1 MSKDTRNIILAFLLS
16 ALVLMGWQ
24 LVADRY
30 FPAPKP
36 PVAAATPAAPATT
49 ATAAAP
55 GAPAAPGGAVPGVGA
70 AKISGDRDAIL
81 AATPRVAINTP
92 RVSGSINLKGARFDD
107 LVLPPYRLTIFKDSP
122 PIRLFSPSGT
132 ADAYFGQFG
141 WVGAGAP
148 PLDALWT
155 ASGSSLTTATPVTL
169 RYTNPAGVV
178 FEQIISIDKDF
189 MFTVRQRVT
198 NSGPAPLA
206 LQTWGL
212 VSRRGEGVEVT
223 SFNMH
228 IGPVGV
234 VDGQLRDCNV
244 EYGDLSPT
252 SQNTSW
258 NPFCES
264 TKLSGTPPK
273 VGYQT
278 TGGWLG
284 ITEKYWLAAL
294 IPDQKTKVEAHFAAY
309 PGDLFQTDFLGPV
322 VTVAPG
328 ASHDVTGHFFAGAK
342 EIGLLDSYM
351 KRLGIPSFDSAVSWG
366 WFSLLAQPIFHL
378 LDWLF
383 KLTGNFGV
391 AIIGLTLVV
400 RALMFPIANKQYES
414 MAKMRILGPKM
425 KAVQERYK
433 DDKPRQ
439 QQEVMALYKTE
450 KVNPVAGC
458 LPLLIQIPVFY
469 ALYKTL
475 MVSIEMRHQPFALW
489 IKDLSA
495 PDPLTPLNLFGLIP
509 WTPPAMIALGVFPII
524 LGLTMWLQQKLA
536 PAQMDPVQKQ
546 VFAVMPWVLMFVMAP
561 FPAGLQL
568 YWIINNLV
576 SIAQQWYMLKK
587 YPMPATPAAEVVTV
601 AATPAKTPAKPAPA
615 KPAPAKSTP
624 AKPAP
629 AKPRPARPK

>member
-24 LVADRY
+24 LAADRF

-36 PVAAATPAAPATT
+36 PVIAATTATPAATT
-49 ATAAAP
+49 TAAAP
-55 GAPAAPGGAVPGVGA
+55 ATAGGAVPGVTA
-70 AKISGDRDAIL
+70 AAVSGDRDAIL
-81 AATPRVAINTP
+81 AATPRVAIATP

-122 PIRLFSPSGT
+122 PVRLFSPSGT

-141 WVGAGAP
+141 WVGTGAP
-148 PLDALWT
+148 PADALWT
-155 ASGSSLTTATPVTL
+155 TSGPRLTTETPVTL
-169 RYTNPAGVV
+169 RHTNAAGVV
-178 FEQIISIDKDF
+178 FEQIIAIDKDF

-198 NSGPAPLA
+198 NPGPAPINV
-206 LQTWGL
+206 QSWGL
-212 VSRRGEGVEVT
+212 VSRQGEGAEKT

-234 VDGQLRDCNV
+234 MDGTLRDSEV
-244 EYGDLSPT
+244 EY
-252 SQNTSW
+252 
-258 NPFCES
+258 E
-264 TKLSGTPPK
+264 KLKDKGPQRYT
-273 VGYQT
+273 T

-284 ITEKYWLAAL
+284 ITEKYWLAAV
-294 IPDQKTKVEAHFAAY
+294 IPDQKTRVDARFAAA

-328 ASHDVTGHFFAGAK
+328 ASHEVTGHFFAGAK
-342 EIGLLDSYM
+342 EISLLDSYM
-351 KRLGIPSFDSAVSWG
+351 KRLGIPHFELAVSWG
-366 WFSLLAQPIFHL
+366 WFIILAQPIFHL
-378 LDWLF
+378 LEWLF
-383 KLTGNFGV
+383 KITGNFGV
-391 AIIGLTLVV
+391 AIIGLTLIV
-400 RALMFPIANKQYES
+400 RAAMFPIANKQYES

-433 DDKPRQ
+433 DDKVKQ
-439 QQEVMALYKTE
+439 QQEVMALYKAE

-469 ALYKTL
+469 ALYKSL
-475 MVSIEMRHQPFALW
+475 MVSIEMRHQPFVLW

-524 LGLTMWLQQKLA
+524 LGLTMWLQQRLA
-536 PAQMDPVQKQ
+536 PPQMDPVQKQ

-568 YWIINNLV
+568 YWIVNNLV
-576 SIAQQWYMLKK
+576 SIAQQSYMLRK
-587 YPMPATPAAEVVTV
+587 YPMPATPSTETVTV
-601 AATPAKTPAKPAPA
+601 AATPAKTSPAKPSPA
-615 KPAPAKSTP
+615 KPSP
-624 AKPAP
+624 AKPSP
-629 AKPRPARPK
+629 AKPSAAKPSPAPPK

>member
-24 LVADRY
+24 LAADRY

-36 PVAAATPAAPATT
+36 PVVAAAATPAATAATPGT
-49 ATAAAP
+49 AATAAAP
-55 GAPAAPGGAVPGVGA
+55 AAASGAVPGVA
-70 AKISGDRDAIL
+70 AAAIGGDRDTIL
-81 AATPRVAINTP
+81 AATPRVAIATP

-122 PIRLFSPSGT
+122 PVRLFSPSGT

-141 WVGAGAP
+141 WVGSGAP
-148 PLDALWT
+148 PVDALWT
-155 ASGSSLTTATPVTL
+155 ASGPRLTTETPVTL
-169 RYTNPAGVV
+169 RYTNAAGVV
-178 FEQIISIDKDF
+178 FEQLITIDKDF

-198 NSGPAPLA
+198 NPGPAPINV
-206 LQTWGL
+206 QGWGL
-212 VSRRGEGVEVT
+212 VSRQGEGQEKT

-234 VDGQLRDCNV
+234 MDGTLRDSEV
-244 EYGDLSPT
+244 EY
-252 SQNTSW
+252 
-258 NPFCES
+258 E
-264 TKLSGTPPK
+264 KLKKNGPQRYT
-273 VGYQT
+273 T

-284 ITEKYWLAAL
+284 ITEKYWLAAV
-294 IPDQKTKVEAHFAAY
+294 IPDQKTKVDARFAAA

-328 ASHDVTGHFFAGAK
+328 ASHEVTGHFFAGAK
-342 EIGLLDSYM
+342 EISLLDSYM
-351 KRLGIPSFDSAVSWG
+351 KRLGIPHFDLAVSWG
-366 WFSLLAQPIFHL
+366 WFIILAQPIFHL
-378 LDWLF
+378 LEWLF
-383 KLTGNFGV
+383 RITGNFGV
-391 AIIGLTLVV
+391 AIIGLTLIV
-400 RALMFPIANKQYES
+400 RAAMFPIANKQYES
-414 MAKMRILGPKM
+414 MAKMRIIGPKM
-425 KAVQERYK
+425 KALQERYK
-433 DDKPRQ
+433 DDKVKQ

-469 ALYKTL
+469 ALYKSL
-475 MVSIEMRHQPFALW
+475 MVSIEMRHQPFVLW

-524 LGLTMWLQQKLA
+524 LGLTMWLQQRLA

-568 YWIINNLV
+568 YWIVNNLV
-576 SIAQQWYMLKK
+576 SIAQQSYMLRK
-587 YPMPATPAAEVVTV
+587 YPMPATPAAETITV
-601 AATPAKTPAKPAPA
+601 AATPAKP
-615 KPAPAKSTP
+615 S
-624 AKPAP
+624 P
-629 AKPRPARPK
+629 AKPRSAKANPAKPNPTSPK

>member
-1 MSKDTRNIILAFLLS
+1 MPT
-16 ALVLMGWQ
+16 
-24 LVADRY
+24 
-30 FPAPKP
+30 
-36 PVAAATPAAPATT
+36 
-49 ATAAAP
+49 
-55 GAPAAPGGAVPGVGA
+55 PAAPGGTVPGVA
-70 AKISGDRDAIL
+70 AAPVTGDRNAIL
-81 AATPRVAINTP
+81 AATSRVAIVSP
-92 RVSGSINLKGARFDD
+92 RVSGSINMRGARFDD

-122 PIRLFSPSGT
+122 PVRIFSPSGT

-148 PLDALWT
+148 PADAIWT
-155 ASGSSLTTATPVTL
+155 PSSNRLTPETPVTL

-178 FEQIISIDKDF
+178 FEQIIALDKDF
-189 MFTVRQRVT
+189 MFTVRQRVS
-198 NSGPAPLA
+198 NPGPAPVSVQA
-206 LQTWGL
+206 WGL
-212 VSRRGEGVEVT
+212 VSRLGEGPEKT

-234 VDGQLRDCNV
+234 MDGTLRDTEV
-244 EYGDLSPT
+244 EY
-252 SQNTSW
+252 
-258 NPFCES
+258 E
-264 TKLSGTPPK
+264 KLKSNGPQR
-273 VGYQT
+273 YAT

-284 ITEKYWLAAL
+284 ITEKYWLAAV
-294 IPDQKTKVEAHFAAY
+294 IPDQKTPVEARFAAA

-322 VTVAPG
+322 VNIAPG

-351 KRLGIPSFDSAVSWG
+351 KRLGIPHFDLAVSWG
-366 WFSLLAQPIFHL
+366 WFILLAQPIFHL

-383 KLTGNFGV
+383 RITGNFGV
-391 AIIGLTLVV
+391 AIIGLTLIV
-400 RALMFPIANKQYES
+400 RAAMFPIANKQYES

-433 DDKPRQ
+433 DDKIKQ
-439 QQEVMALYKTE
+439 QQEIMALYKTE

-469 ALYKTL
+469 ALYKSL
-475 MVSIEMRHQPFALW
+475 MVSIEMRHQPFVLW

-509 WTPPAMIALGVFPII
+509 WQPPAMIALGVFPIL

-536 PAQMDPVQKQ
+536 PPQADPVQRQ
-546 VFAVMPWVLMFVMAP
+546 VFALMPWVLMFVMAP

-568 YWIINNLV
+568 YWIVNNLV
-576 SIAQQWYMLKK
+576 SIGQQWYMLQK
-587 YPMPATPAAEVVTV
+587 YPMPATPAAETVTV
-601 AATPAKTPAKPAPA
+601 AATAVPNSAAKT
-615 KPAPAKSTP
+615 
-624 AKPAP
+624 P